1 MLEKV
6 ARTVAKQK
14 NYKISAS
21 KCNLKVQ
28 NIYIN
33 HFGNLKKHLQKTYY
47 KTALFRWKWK
57 KMPKQKVAQNVA
69 ISLGYFVFS
78 KKS

>member
-14 NYKISAS
+14 IYKISAS

-47 KTALFRWKWK
+47 KTALFRWKGK
-57 KMPKQKVAQNVA
+57 KMPTPKVAQNVA
-69 ISLGYFVFS
+69 ISLGYFVL

>member
-14 NYKISAS
+14 IYKISAS

-47 KTALFRWKWK
+47 KTALFR
-57 KMPKQKVAQNVA
+57 
-69 ISLGYFVFS
+69 
-78 KKS
+78 